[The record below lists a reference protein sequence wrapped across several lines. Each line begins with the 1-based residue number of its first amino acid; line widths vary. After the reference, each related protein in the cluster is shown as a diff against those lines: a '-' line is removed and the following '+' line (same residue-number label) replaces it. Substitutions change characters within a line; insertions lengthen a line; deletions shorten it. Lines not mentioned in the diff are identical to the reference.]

1 MCEMS
6 AGGAD
11 PFVARLRDGD
21 DAAWETFYD
30 SIAGDLRGY
39 LRRLGAPDPD
49 DLLGETMVQVV
60 RDIGKFGGTR
70 EELRP
75 WTFRIARNRLID
87 AARRR
92 KRRPVETMLDG
103 DEPSAGTLD
112 VDPVSNDISTLLDA
126 LTPDQREAVW
136 LRYVADLP
144 VTEVAAIMGKAPD
157 AVAALTHRAM
167 ARLRRTLGPPGTG
180 K

>member
-1 MCEMS
+1 MS
-6 AGGAD
+6 AGGVD
-11 PFVARLRDGD
+11 PFVARLRAGD

-39 LRRLGAPDPD
+39 LVRLGAPDPD
-49 DLLGETMVQVV
+49 DVLGETMVQVV
-60 RDIGKFGGTR
+60 RDIGRFAGTGD
-70 EELRP
+70 ELRP

-87 AARRR
+87 SARRR

-103 DEPSAGTLD
+103 DEPSTGTLD
-112 VDPVSNDISTLLDA
+112 PDPASSDLSEILDA

-136 LRYVADLP
+136 LRYVVDLP

-167 ARLRRTLGPPGTG
+167 ARLRRTLGPR
-180 K
+180 